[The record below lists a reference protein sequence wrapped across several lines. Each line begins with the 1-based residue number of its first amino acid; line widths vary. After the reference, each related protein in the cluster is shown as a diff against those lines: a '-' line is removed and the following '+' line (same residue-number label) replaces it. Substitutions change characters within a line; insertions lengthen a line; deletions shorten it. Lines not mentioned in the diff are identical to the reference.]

1 MVGTVF
7 FHFTPEEH
15 TTHNTQHT
23 ECILNPRGIRPSV
36 SSHTGPRNT
45 FRMPLSILPRS
56 IFESK

>member
-23 ECILNPRGIRPSV
+23 THNTQ
-36 SSHTGPRNT
+36 HTTHNVEQHENNT
-45 FRMPLSILPRS
+45 
-56 IFESK
+56 